1 MPQSNEKR
9 PNRKTRIGTV
19 ISNKMDK
26 TITVR
31 VDMSAM
37 HPVYNKLVRTST
49 KFKAHDEKD
58 AAGPG
63 DTVKIEETRP
73 LSKTKRWRLVEIIK
87 KAQEQIEE
95 KLETR
100 AEEKGK

>member
-1 MPQSNEKR
+1 MPQSDEKR

-19 ISNKMDK
+19 ISDKMDK

-31 VDMSAM
+31 VDMAAM
-37 HPVYNKLVRTST
+37 HPVYDKLVRTST

-58 AAGPG
+58 AAGMG

-87 KAQEQIEE
+87 KVPKAEDKTEE
-95 KLETR
+95 K
-100 AEEKGK
+100 EK

>member
-9 PNRKTRIGTV
+9 SNRKTRVGTV
-19 ISNKMDK
+19 ISDKMDK
-26 TITVR
+26 TITVS

-58 AAGPG
+58 AAGMG

-73 LSKTKRWRLVEIIK
+73 LSKTKRWRLLEIIK
-87 KAQEQIEE
+87 KAQSAERSMEE
-95 KLETR
+95 K
-100 AEEKGK
+100 EK

>member
-1 MPQSNEKR
+1 MPQSNQKR
-9 PNRKTRIGTV
+9 SDRKTRIGTV
-19 ISNKMDK
+19 ISDKMDK

-31 VDMSAM
+31 VDMTAM
-37 HPVYNKLVRTST
+37 HPVYDNLVRTST

-58 AAGPG
+58 AAGMG

-87 KAQEQIEE
+87 KAR
-95 KLETR
+95 K
-100 AEEKGK
+100 AEEKTEEKEK

>member
-1 MPQSNEKR
+1 MPQSKEKR
-9 PNRKTRIGTV
+9 PDRKTRIGTV
-19 ISNKMDK
+19 ISDKMDK

-31 VDMSAM
+31 VDMAAT
-37 HPVYNKLVRTST
+37 HPIYDKLVRTST

-58 AAGPG
+58 AAGMG

-87 KAQEQIEE
+87 KAQVVEE
-95 KLETR
+95 KTESKT
-100 AEEKGK
+100 EEKEK